1 MAGRIECAWPE
12 EAGLVTGPLRG
23 VKILD
28 LTTVIMGPFATQILA
43 DMGADVI
50 KVESP
55 GGDSMRYVGP
65 WRHAGMGPL
74 FLQANR
80 NKRSVLLDLKS
91 PEGKARALALATRA
105 DVLVS
110 NVRPQGLARLGL
122 DYESV
127 RSVNPALLYCSAVG
141 YGEGGPDSGK
151 AVYDDLMQAAS
162 GISGLFR
169 KIDGA
174 PRYAPVNVCDRTVG
188 LYLANAITAGLY
200 HRERTGEGQF
210 VEVPMFET
218 MAQFVLADHMGG
230 EAFEPPVGPM
240 SYGRLLSTT
249 RGPYATKDGHLAVVV
264 YVDRHWRVFSAMVGD
279 PELLDR
285 DARFRTMENRTQNAQ
300 EIGAYLARHLAAR
313 TNAEWLHAPRR
324 GRHSRLPRQRGGR
337 SLRRSASQ
345 GRGLVRTGRTP
356 DRGNA
361 HRVALSR
368 PLLENAGVDPA
379 SGRPIWAS
387 ITRKFLAGPFQ
398 RKRGSD
404 RCQAAPARI
413 ASSSQT
419 CVSMLD
425 GLVACAPEAAAWV
438 RRWSRDRPRRSIE
451 TKRKES

>member
-1 MAGRIECAWPE
+1 MAGRIEFSWPE
-12 EAGLVTGPLRG
+12 ESGLITGPLRG
-23 VKILD
+23 VRILD

-127 RSVNPALLYCSAVG
+127 RLVNPSLLYCSAVG

-169 KIDGA
+169 KIDGT
-174 PRYAPVNVCDRTVG
+174 PRYAPVNICDRTVG

-200 HRERTGEGQF
+200 HREKTGEGQF

-230 EAFEPPVGPM
+230 KAFEPPAGPM

-279 PELLDR
+279 PGLMER
-285 DARFRTMENRTQNAQ
+285 DARFRTMEDRTQNAQ
-300 EIGAYLARHLAAR
+300 EIGAYLAKHLASR
-313 TNAEWLHAPRR
+313 TNADWLAALVEADIPACPVNAVEDLFDDPHLKAVGLFERAEHPTE
-324 GRHSRLPRQRGGR
+324 GTLTVSRFP
-337 SLRRSASQ
+337 
-345 GRGLVRTGRTP
+345 VRFSKT
-356 DRGNA
+356 
-361 HRVALSR
+361 
-368 PLLENAGVDPA
+368 PA
-379 SGRPIWAS
+379 SIRRLAPNLGEHDAEIFGAS
-387 ITRKFLAGPFQ
+387 VSA
-398 RKRGSD
+398 
-404 RCQAAPARI
+404 QARA
-413 ASSSQT
+413 
-419 CVSMLD
+419 
-425 GLVACAPEAAAWV
+425 
-438 RRWSRDRPRRSIE
+438 
-451 TKRKES
+451 